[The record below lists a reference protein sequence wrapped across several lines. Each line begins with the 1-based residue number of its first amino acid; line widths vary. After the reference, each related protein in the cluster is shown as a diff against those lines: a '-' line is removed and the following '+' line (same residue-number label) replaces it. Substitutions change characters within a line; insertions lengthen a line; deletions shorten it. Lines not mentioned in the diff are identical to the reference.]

1 MSANNKKGSP
11 SSPASRKKEERPYTE
26 FQIEHSVYT
35 TQLNRKFE
43 ERKQWIPPDR
53 SQLRSYI
60 PGTIIKVLV
69 KEGQEVREGDP
80 LLVLE
85 AMKMKNSIVAEYDGV
100 IREVHVTVGEKVP
113 KGKVMVEQDLT

>member
-1 MSANNKKGSP
+1 MSANSKKGSP

-26 FQIEHSVYT
+26 LQIEHSVYT

-60 PGTIIKVLV
+60 PGTIRKVLV
-69 KEGQEVREGDP
+69 EEGQLVREGDP

-100 IREVHVTVGEKVP
+100 IRKVHVETGEKIP